1 MVQVKF
7 LKNCG
12 AYTVG
17 DVAGFEEAK
26 ADLLVKRNIA
36 EKHVPE
42 KGKGAAGKQGGNAAA
57 S

>member
-17 DVAGFEEAK
+17 DVAGFTNDK
-26 ADLLVKRNIA
+26 AELLIKRNIA
-36 EKHVPE
+36 EKHTPE
-42 KGKGAAGKQGGNAAA
+42 KVKGASSNAQAK
-57 S
+57 